1 MVLCHVPEAK
11 KSTHAPEF
19 KVYVYD
25 EDLLGRRTAFEEVPQ
40 LKPLLRSQI
49 YCSRGQWGTDVQV
62 HDYFFA
68 SDLQTDDPDEADFFF
83 VPGYAICVLEGNL
96 YSLDEVDE
104 LYKDLVTALPYFNAS
119 GGRDHIFVFGSGM
132 AQSVFQSWEE
142 YIPQSIVL
150 TPETELFNDFAWVAI
165 PPYRPFKDIVIPGS
179 LDLIEVIAALEKSKP
194 LHERRF
200 LSAFFGR
207 ADVARGPHPW
217 VGGVDVRKELL
228 ALRELPGTE
237 DMKFG
242 DGATLEVMH
251 EAYGDAKF
259 CFVPRGKSGW
269 SLRFFEVIFAGC
281 IPVMISDKWELP
293 FEDFLDVTRFV
304 IKWPSTQIG
313 PQLIAYLRS
322 LPDSTVQEYM
332 DEAKKI
338 RCWYFYP
345 PKKLDVRS
353 HLQRQHGVCPE
364 GMGQD
369 AFRGI
374 RRILRRRRRKSR
386 TSTKAFYFKDATG
399 FFLQPATGFGERSF
413 DEASWHRLLQLSRY
427 PQVHVKISALFR
439 VAEDPPPFPSLSKRL
454 KELLNVFGSQRL
466 LWGSDFPYATE
477 HSSYAEAVHALEAW
491 PIWEEMS
498 KEDRQNILYATTA
511 RLYGLLATEDREL
524 LRRDVGR
531 IDMGGW
537 QTIAA
542 KSSPEVIVWMLDG
555 DPSTTCNWL
564 LEEDADQE
572 NTLEGLDSRNI
583 IEGKRRRN
591 KVDYVALEKQLDEE
605 ERQHQDVF
613 SDDSS
618 SSAGTGK
625 IQKIKK
631 PHREDSTEM
640 TPKEWSEHHAA
651 QCKKAAHLF
660 RKWMLGTSTPRHEEI
675 LRRKSKLQVRFPV
688 SLIGPGRRM
697 LEQELSPYGVT
708 LRFHQQEVVAVV
720 DAACRQ
726 RFKERHAHEWRD
738 VSERLAKQT
747 PAAPANAAVPAEVAN
762 AASTMK
768 TADADGA
775 PEGSS
780 QPREKK
786 RRLRR
791 VVTSDDEAEPQEPS
805 KPAEAPE
812 PVPREGAAPASAAPP
827 TGEALEGP
835 LEGEDLSEIIEK
847 AKKKLETSPAPQEV
861 SRLLTHLESQSM
873 NAQLLVTTKIGLAV
887 NGLRKSYA
895 KYPNV
900 VQQAV
905 GLVNRWKELWMQEKA
920 ANSA

>member
-1 MVLCHVPEAK
+1 MRLQDWPSLLVAACLVQGIVDPDEQEKRLAWKYLDCSNLRNEVDRPVDWPRFRQHLLETPYPENMDAVFEILNRLSTKSASSYDEEARSCLMGVPAAFFYLTRFTLDTMERDEAGRPADPEVVKKATLQYSVFENYISALHPGLINAGNWSFNDEEVFVLRKRILRAYRQLEAK

-25 EDLLGRRTAFEEVPQ
+25 EEEVPQ

-345 PKKLDVRS
+345 PKAGPL
-353 HLQRQHGVCPE
+353 
-364 GMGQD
+364 
-369 AFRGI
+369 
-374 RRILRRRRRKSR
+374 
-386 TSTKAFYFKDATG
+386 
-399 FFLQPATGFGERSF
+399 
-413 DEASWHRLLQLSRY
+413 RLLS
-427 PQVHVKISALFR
+427 KG
-439 VAEDPPPFPSLSKRL
+439 DGPPGEGTRAK
-454 KELLNVFGSQRL
+454 K
-466 LWGSDFPYATE
+466 ATR
-477 HSSYAEAVHALEAW
+477 AVQTDVWRA
-491 PIWEEMS
+491 S
-498 KEDRQNILYATTA
+498 GGTS
-511 RLYGLLATEDREL
+511 YGLEDL
-524 LRRDVGR
+524 GFVL
-531 IDMGGW
+531 
-537 QTIAA
+537 
-542 KSSPEVIVWMLDG
+542 KSHY
-555 DPSTTCNWL
+555 DPLIC
-564 LEEDADQE
+564 
-572 NTLEGLDSRNI
+572 SRVHI
-583 IEGKRRRN
+583 
-591 KVDYVALEKQLDEE
+591 
-605 ERQHQDVF
+605 RQVQQKLYQ
-613 SDDSS
+613 SS
-618 SSAGTGK
+618 SSPQ
-625 IQKIKK
+625 IQ
-631 PHREDSTEM
+631 P
-640 TPKEWSEHHAA
+640 
-651 QCKKAAHLF
+651 
-660 RKWMLGTSTPRHEEI
+660 
-675 LRRKSKLQVRFPV
+675 
-688 SLIGPGRRM
+688 
-697 LEQELSPYGVT
+697 
-708 LRFHQQEVVAVV
+708 
-720 DAACRQ
+720 
-726 RFKERHAHEWRD
+726 
-738 VSERLAKQT
+738 
-747 PAAPANAAVPAEVAN
+747 
-762 AASTMK
+762 
-768 TADADGA
+768 
-775 PEGSS
+775 
-780 QPREKK
+780 
-786 RRLRR
+786 
-791 VVTSDDEAEPQEPS
+791 
-805 KPAEAPE
+805 
-812 PVPREGAAPASAAPP
+812 
-827 TGEALEGP
+827 
-835 LEGEDLSEIIEK
+835 
-847 AKKKLETSPAPQEV
+847 
-861 SRLLTHLESQSM
+861 
-873 NAQLLVTTKIGLAV
+873 
-887 NGLRKSYA
+887 
-895 KYPNV
+895 
-900 VQQAV
+900 
-905 GLVNRWKELWMQEKA
+905 
-920 ANSA
+920 

>member
-1 MVLCHVPEAK
+1 MRLQDWPSLLVAACLVQGIVDPDEQEKRLAWKYLDCSNLRNEVDRPVDWPRFRQHLLETPYPENMDAVFEILNRLSTKSASSYDEEARSCLMGVPAAFFYLTRFTLDTMERDEAGRPADPEVVKKATLQYSVFENYISALHPGLINAGNWSFNDEEVFVLRKRILRAYRQLEAK

-25 EDLLGRRTAFEEVPQ
+25 EEEVPQ

-142 YIPQSIVL
+142 YIPQ
-150 TPETELFNDFAWVAI
+150 TELFNDFAWVAI

-399 FFLQPATGFGERSF
+399 QLRYVDTDLRALQ
-413 DEASWHRLLQLSRY
+413 
-427 PQVHVKISALFR
+427 
-439 VAEDPPPFPSLSKRL
+439 
-454 KELLNVFGSQRL
+454 
-466 LWGSDFPYATE
+466 
-477 HSSYAEAVHALEAW
+477 
-491 PIWEEMS
+491 
-498 KEDRQNILYATTA
+498 
-511 RLYGLLATEDREL
+511 
-524 LRRDVGR
+524 
-531 IDMGGW
+531 
-537 QTIAA
+537 
-542 KSSPEVIVWMLDG
+542 
-555 DPSTTCNWL
+555 
-564 LEEDADQE
+564 
-572 NTLEGLDSRNI
+572 
-583 IEGKRRRN
+583 
-591 KVDYVALEKQLDEE
+591 
-605 ERQHQDVF
+605 
-613 SDDSS
+613 
-618 SSAGTGK
+618 
-625 IQKIKK
+625 
-631 PHREDSTEM
+631 
-640 TPKEWSEHHAA
+640 
-651 QCKKAAHLF
+651 
-660 RKWMLGTSTPRHEEI
+660 
-675 LRRKSKLQVRFPV
+675 
-688 SLIGPGRRM
+688 
-697 LEQELSPYGVT
+697 
-708 LRFHQQEVVAVV
+708 
-720 DAACRQ
+720 
-726 RFKERHAHEWRD
+726 
-738 VSERLAKQT
+738 
-747 PAAPANAAVPAEVAN
+747 
-762 AASTMK
+762 
-768 TADADGA
+768 
-775 PEGSS
+775 
-780 QPREKK
+780 
-786 RRLRR
+786 
-791 VVTSDDEAEPQEPS
+791 
-805 KPAEAPE
+805 
-812 PVPREGAAPASAAPP
+812 
-827 TGEALEGP
+827 
-835 LEGEDLSEIIEK
+835 
-847 AKKKLETSPAPQEV
+847 
-861 SRLLTHLESQSM
+861 
-873 NAQLLVTTKIGLAV
+873 
-887 NGLRKSYA
+887 
-895 KYPNV
+895 
-900 VQQAV
+900 
-905 GLVNRWKELWMQEKA
+905 
-920 ANSA
+920 

>member
-1 MVLCHVPEAK
+1 MRLQDWPSLLVAACLVQGIVDPDEQEKRLAWKYLDCSNLRNEVDRPVDWPRFRQHLLETPYPENMDAVFEILNRLSTKSASSYDEEARSCLMGVPAAFFYLTRFTLDTMERDEAGRPADPEVVKKATLQYSVFENYISALHPGLINAGNWSFNDEEVFVLRKRILRAYRQLEAK

-25 EDLLGRRTAFEEVPQ
+25 EEEVPQ

-399 FFLQPATGFGERSF
+399 QLRYVDTDLRALQ
-413 DEASWHRLLQLSRY
+413 
-427 PQVHVKISALFR
+427 
-439 VAEDPPPFPSLSKRL
+439 
-454 KELLNVFGSQRL
+454 
-466 LWGSDFPYATE
+466 
-477 HSSYAEAVHALEAW
+477 
-491 PIWEEMS
+491 
-498 KEDRQNILYATTA
+498 
-511 RLYGLLATEDREL
+511 
-524 LRRDVGR
+524 
-531 IDMGGW
+531 
-537 QTIAA
+537 
-542 KSSPEVIVWMLDG
+542 
-555 DPSTTCNWL
+555 
-564 LEEDADQE
+564 
-572 NTLEGLDSRNI
+572 
-583 IEGKRRRN
+583 
-591 KVDYVALEKQLDEE
+591 
-605 ERQHQDVF
+605 
-613 SDDSS
+613 
-618 SSAGTGK
+618 
-625 IQKIKK
+625 
-631 PHREDSTEM
+631 
-640 TPKEWSEHHAA
+640 
-651 QCKKAAHLF
+651 
-660 RKWMLGTSTPRHEEI
+660 
-675 LRRKSKLQVRFPV
+675 
-688 SLIGPGRRM
+688 
-697 LEQELSPYGVT
+697 
-708 LRFHQQEVVAVV
+708 
-720 DAACRQ
+720 
-726 RFKERHAHEWRD
+726 
-738 VSERLAKQT
+738 
-747 PAAPANAAVPAEVAN
+747 
-762 AASTMK
+762 
-768 TADADGA
+768 
-775 PEGSS
+775 
-780 QPREKK
+780 
-786 RRLRR
+786 
-791 VVTSDDEAEPQEPS
+791 
-805 KPAEAPE
+805 
-812 PVPREGAAPASAAPP
+812 
-827 TGEALEGP
+827 
-835 LEGEDLSEIIEK
+835 
-847 AKKKLETSPAPQEV
+847 
-861 SRLLTHLESQSM
+861 
-873 NAQLLVTTKIGLAV
+873 
-887 NGLRKSYA
+887 
-895 KYPNV
+895 
-900 VQQAV
+900 
-905 GLVNRWKELWMQEKA
+905 
-920 ANSA
+920 

>member
-1 MVLCHVPEAK
+1 MRLQDWPSLLVAACLVQGIVDPDEQEKRLAWKYLDCSNLRNEVDRPVDWPRFRQHLLETPYPENMDAVFEILNRLSTKSASSYDEEARSCLMGVPAAFFYLTRFTLDTMERDEAGRPADPEVVKKATLQYSVFENYISALHPGLINAGNWSFNDEEVFVLRKRILRAYRQLEAK

-25 EDLLGRRTAFEEVPQ
+25 EEEVPQ

-142 YIPQSIVL
+142 YIPQ
-150 TPETELFNDFAWVAI
+150 TELFNDFAWVAI

-345 PKKLDVRS
+345 PKARD
-353 HLQRQHGVCPE
+353 
-364 GMGQD
+364 
-369 AFRGI
+369 
-374 RRILRRRRRKSR
+374 
-386 TSTKAFYFKDATG
+386 
-399 FFLQPATGFGERSF
+399 
-413 DEASWHRLLQLSRY
+413 
-427 PQVHVKISALFR
+427 
-439 VAEDPPPFPSLSKRL
+439 
-454 KELLNVFGSQRL
+454 
-466 LWGSDFPYATE
+466 
-477 HSSYAEAVHALEAW
+477 HS
-491 PIWEEMS
+491 P
-498 KEDRQNILYATTA
+498 
-511 RLYGLLATEDREL
+511 
-524 LRRDVGR
+524 
-531 IDMGGW
+531 
-537 QTIAA
+537 
-542 KSSPEVIVWMLDG
+542 
-555 DPSTTCNWL
+555 
-564 LEEDADQE
+564 
-572 NTLEGLDSRNI
+572 
-583 IEGKRRRN
+583 
-591 KVDYVALEKQLDEE
+591 
-605 ERQHQDVF
+605 
-613 SDDSS
+613 
-618 SSAGTGK
+618 
-625 IQKIKK
+625 
-631 PHREDSTEM
+631 
-640 TPKEWSEHHAA
+640 
-651 QCKKAAHLF
+651 AAH
-660 RKWMLGTSTPRHEEI
+660 
-675 LRRKSKLQVRFPV
+675 
-688 SLIGPGRRM
+688 
-697 LEQELSPYGVT
+697 
-708 LRFHQQEVVAVV
+708 
-720 DAACRQ
+720 
-726 RFKERHAHEWRD
+726 
-738 VSERLAKQT
+738 
-747 PAAPANAAVPAEVAN
+747 
-762 AASTMK
+762 
-768 TADADGA
+768 
-775 PEGSS
+775 
-780 QPREKK
+780 
-786 RRLRR
+786 
-791 VVTSDDEAEPQEPS
+791 
-805 KPAEAPE
+805 
-812 PVPREGAAPASAAPP
+812 
-827 TGEALEGP
+827 
-835 LEGEDLSEIIEK
+835 
-847 AKKKLETSPAPQEV
+847 
-861 SRLLTHLESQSM
+861 
-873 NAQLLVTTKIGLAV
+873 
-887 NGLRKSYA
+887 
-895 KYPNV
+895 
-900 VQQAV
+900 
-905 GLVNRWKELWMQEKA
+905 
-920 ANSA
+920 

>member
-1 MVLCHVPEAK
+1 MRLQDWPSLLVAACLVQGIVDPDEQEKRLAWKYLDCSNLRNEVDRPVDWPRFRQHLLETPYPENMDAVFEILNRLSTKSASSYDEEARSCLMGVPAAFFYLTRFTLDTMERDEAGRPADPEVVKKATLQYSVFENYISALHPGLINAGNWSFNDEEVFVLRKRILRAYRQLEAK

-25 EDLLGRRTAFEEVPQ
+25 EEEVPQ

-142 YIPQSIVL
+142 YIPQ
-150 TPETELFNDFAWVAI
+150 TELFNDFAWVAI

-345 PKKLDVRS
+345 PKAGPL
-353 HLQRQHGVCPE
+353 
-364 GMGQD
+364 
-369 AFRGI
+369 
-374 RRILRRRRRKSR
+374 
-386 TSTKAFYFKDATG
+386 
-399 FFLQPATGFGERSF
+399 
-413 DEASWHRLLQLSRY
+413 RLLS
-427 PQVHVKISALFR
+427 KG
-439 VAEDPPPFPSLSKRL
+439 DGPPGEGTRAK
-454 KELLNVFGSQRL
+454 K
-466 LWGSDFPYATE
+466 ATR
-477 HSSYAEAVHALEAW
+477 AVQTDVWRA
-491 PIWEEMS
+491 S
-498 KEDRQNILYATTA
+498 GGTS
-511 RLYGLLATEDREL
+511 YGLEDL
-524 LRRDVGR
+524 GFVL
-531 IDMGGW
+531 
-537 QTIAA
+537 
-542 KSSPEVIVWMLDG
+542 KSHY
-555 DPSTTCNWL
+555 DPLIC
-564 LEEDADQE
+564 
-572 NTLEGLDSRNI
+572 SRVHI
-583 IEGKRRRN
+583 
-591 KVDYVALEKQLDEE
+591 
-605 ERQHQDVF
+605 RQVQQKLYQ
-613 SDDSS
+613 SS
-618 SSAGTGK
+618 SSPQ
-625 IQKIKK
+625 IQ
-631 PHREDSTEM
+631 P
-640 TPKEWSEHHAA
+640 
-651 QCKKAAHLF
+651 
-660 RKWMLGTSTPRHEEI
+660 
-675 LRRKSKLQVRFPV
+675 
-688 SLIGPGRRM
+688 
-697 LEQELSPYGVT
+697 
-708 LRFHQQEVVAVV
+708 
-720 DAACRQ
+720 
-726 RFKERHAHEWRD
+726 
-738 VSERLAKQT
+738 
-747 PAAPANAAVPAEVAN
+747 
-762 AASTMK
+762 
-768 TADADGA
+768 
-775 PEGSS
+775 
-780 QPREKK
+780 
-786 RRLRR
+786 
-791 VVTSDDEAEPQEPS
+791 
-805 KPAEAPE
+805 
-812 PVPREGAAPASAAPP
+812 
-827 TGEALEGP
+827 
-835 LEGEDLSEIIEK
+835 
-847 AKKKLETSPAPQEV
+847 
-861 SRLLTHLESQSM
+861 
-873 NAQLLVTTKIGLAV
+873 
-887 NGLRKSYA
+887 
-895 KYPNV
+895 
-900 VQQAV
+900 
-905 GLVNRWKELWMQEKA
+905 
-920 ANSA
+920 

>member
-1 MVLCHVPEAK
+1 MRLQDWPSLLVAACLVQGIVDPDEQEKRLAWKYLDCSNLRNEVDRPVDWPRFRQHLLETPYPENMDAVFEILNRLSTKSASSYDEEARSCLMGVPAAFFYLTRFTLDTMERDEAGRPADPEVVKKATLQYSVFENYISALHPGLINAGNWSFNDEEVFVLRKRILRAYRQLEAK

-25 EDLLGRRTAFEEVPQ
+25 EEEVPQ

-142 YIPQSIVL
+142 YIPQ
-150 TPETELFNDFAWVAI
+150 TELFNDFAWVAI

-332 DEAKKI
+332 DEAG
-338 RCWYFYP
+338 RPQSFRYFYP
-345 PKKLDVRS
+345 PKAGPL
-353 HLQRQHGVCPE
+353 
-364 GMGQD
+364 
-369 AFRGI
+369 
-374 RRILRRRRRKSR
+374 
-386 TSTKAFYFKDATG
+386 
-399 FFLQPATGFGERSF
+399 
-413 DEASWHRLLQLSRY
+413 RLLS
-427 PQVHVKISALFR
+427 KG
-439 VAEDPPPFPSLSKRL
+439 DGPPGEGTRAK
-454 KELLNVFGSQRL
+454 K
-466 LWGSDFPYATE
+466 ATR
-477 HSSYAEAVHALEAW
+477 AVQTDVWRA
-491 PIWEEMS
+491 S
-498 KEDRQNILYATTA
+498 GGTS
-511 RLYGLLATEDREL
+511 YGL
-524 LRRDVGR
+524 
-531 IDMGGW
+531 
-537 QTIAA
+537 
-542 KSSPEVIVWMLDG
+542 
-555 DPSTTCNWL
+555 
-564 LEEDADQE
+564 
-572 NTLEGLDSRNI
+572 
-583 IEGKRRRN
+583 
-591 KVDYVALEKQLDEE
+591 
-605 ERQHQDVF
+605 
-613 SDDSS
+613 
-618 SSAGTGK
+618 
-625 IQKIKK
+625 
-631 PHREDSTEM
+631 
-640 TPKEWSEHHAA
+640 
-651 QCKKAAHLF
+651 
-660 RKWMLGTSTPRHEEI
+660 
-675 LRRKSKLQVRFPV
+675 
-688 SLIGPGRRM
+688 
-697 LEQELSPYGVT
+697 
-708 LRFHQQEVVAVV
+708 
-720 DAACRQ
+720 
-726 RFKERHAHEWRD
+726 
-738 VSERLAKQT
+738 
-747 PAAPANAAVPAEVAN
+747 
-762 AASTMK
+762 
-768 TADADGA
+768 
-775 PEGSS
+775 
-780 QPREKK
+780 
-786 RRLRR
+786 
-791 VVTSDDEAEPQEPS
+791 
-805 KPAEAPE
+805 
-812 PVPREGAAPASAAPP
+812 
-827 TGEALEGP
+827 
-835 LEGEDLSEIIEK
+835 EDLGFVLKSHYDPLIC
-847 AKKKLETSPAPQEV
+847 
-861 SRLLTHLESQSM
+861 SRVHIRQSQ
-873 NAQLLVTTKIGLAV
+873 Q
-887 NGLRKSYA
+887 
-895 KYPNV
+895 P
-900 VQQAV
+900 
-905 GLVNRWKELWMQEKA
+905 
-920 ANSA
+920 